1 MKRLI
6 TYGTSIA
13 SCTTRFKNGVL
24 FVDIESLDP
33 ENDLQSFDPSL
44 TISRLSMRLLA
55 LVQDVKEIRW
65 SYEGDDLGIFKKS
78 DFDSIKE
85 AYLHPI
91 ILQNWMEKASS
102 TSSATIILNYKDLRD
117 AQFTEFIIWHE
128 GKKVYMN
135 GMPNAPLSSL
145 QTNLNE
151 GEYEAEVKVKLDGN
165 TLKSGL
171 IRFKYSNKWQP
182 IEFVIE
188 KEKRRSECG
197 GDPIMKNLIKLG
209 FIGLLM
215 FTMVGC
221 HSQKKEDPSIYPV
234 MKEAFEYQQ
243 ETGAEGCYQT
253 VAIHDGHA
261 LTFYNDIWKSEGIQY
276 DLNDCLRTDPVE
288 IRVQS
293 VTAIDGE
300 QGIVM
305 NLKKEEEQYIDDG
318 YTSMP
323 IVFVINNPFS
333 STLSTIF
340 QRDVKGE
347 IIGLDPN
354 YSYEREGQVIK
365 VTLKDPNE
373 KVNKFSSLMIKD

>member
-1 MKRLI
+1 
-6 TYGTSIA
+6 
-13 SCTTRFKNGVL
+13 
-24 FVDIESLDP
+24 
-33 ENDLQSFDPSL
+33 
-44 TISRLSMRLLA
+44 
-55 LVQDVKEIRW
+55 
-65 SYEGDDLGIFKKS
+65 
-78 DFDSIKE
+78 
-85 AYLHPI
+85 
-91 ILQNWMEKASS
+91 
-102 TSSATIILNYKDLRD
+102 
-117 AQFTEFIIWHE
+117 
-128 GKKVYMN
+128 
-135 GMPNAPLSSL
+135 
-145 QTNLNE
+145 
-151 GEYEAEVKVKLDGN
+151 
-165 TLKSGL
+165 
-171 IRFKYSNKWQP
+171 
-182 IEFVIE
+182 
-188 KEKRRSECG
+188 
-197 GDPIMKNLIKLG
+197 MKNLIKLG

-373 KVNKFSSLMIKD
+373 KSEQILESYDQGLNDVVDIQIQFNEMYFTLDQQNRLVSIRSVTKQTTIYGDNVERFDQEITITKENSILTQAQKKQIEALVQDVFQHSIE